1 MNPRDRSSGST
12 IRPARDTRSAPP
24 KVKRAATRAIIRA
37 RRDTA
42 AIKAKRSA

>member
-1 MNPRDRSSGST
+1 MNPRERSPRST

-24 KVKRAATRAIIRA
+24 KVKQAATRAITRA